1 MIQAHP
7 LFRADGMAASD
18 GVARTRDEIVELD
31 HDPAPVVPIERTPA
45 MAKPTPKRG
54 NVIEYD
60 LLLGR
65 LLRQI
70 DDSASA
76 GFVGFTACRRR
87 SGVST
92 IAANVAIRAADSRS
106 GTVLLVDANTAHPS
120 QGRNF
125 GVCVGPGLTEVL
137 GSKITLDDVV
147 TPTHVEGLSMLGPGE
162 GNRGV
167 SLATMR
173 DSVEAIVQ
181 EFRERYSLVV
191 FDLPSGDSLSN
202 WSPLVQCLD
211 ALLLVIA
218 SEETTQDDIRRIQN
232 QCLVDRVTLTG
243 SVLNRHRRYLPRFL
257 RRRHD

>member
-1 MIQAHP
+1 
-7 LFRADGMAASD
+7 
-18 GVARTRDEIVELD
+18 
-31 HDPAPVVPIERTPA
+31 
-45 MAKPTPKRG
+45 
-54 NVIEYD
+54 
-60 LLLGR
+60 
-65 LLRQI
+65 
-70 DDSASA
+70 
-76 GFVGFTACRRR
+76 
-87 SGVST
+87 
-92 IAANVAIRAADSRS
+92 
-106 GTVLLVDANTAHPS
+106 
-120 QGRNF
+120 
-125 GVCVGPGLTEVL
+125 LTEVL